1 MLVGAL
7 NDCAILIISQNI
19 APCSRPSFEP
29 FRFAWV
35 WRFAPLPFARM
46 DRMRTDAKIEIL
58 SADVAAQ
65 AFIGALDQRWVRS
78 GLEKNCSDIR
88 SCVEH
93 YWERRH

>member
-1 MLVGAL
+1 
-7 NDCAILIISQNI
+7 
-19 APCSRPSFEP
+19 
-29 FRFAWV
+29 
-35 WRFAPLPFARM
+35 M

-58 SADVAAQ
+58 SADMAAQ

-78 GLEKNCSDIR
+78 GLEKNCSDIS